1 MKTAVHDDDTED
13 SNDDSYLR
21 LIEIRVIM
29 TRRKTMMTTICD
41 DDKKKGNDDKD
52 NYDDDKEESDD
63 DRQFVQVVR
72 TDERSACYCP
82 RP

>member
-1 MKTAVHDDDTED
+1 
-13 SNDDSYLR
+13 
-21 LIEIRVIM
+21 
-29 TRRKTMMTTICD
+29 MMTTIHD
-41 DDKKKGNDDKD
+41 DDKEKSNDDKEKSND
-52 NYDDDKEESDD
+52 DKYNYDDDKEESDD

>member
-1 MKTAVHDDDTED
+1 
-13 SNDDSYLR
+13 
-21 LIEIRVIM
+21 
-29 TRRKTMMTTICD
+29 MMTTIYD
-41 DDKKKGNDDKD
+41 DDKEKGNDDKD
-52 NYDDDKEESDD
+52 NYDDDMEESDD